1 MKRKPLPAKSKFS
14 AFIELTKPRI
24 TILILISTAL
34 GYYLAESAMINYLN
48 FFYTI
53 LGTAILS
60 GGAGTINHCIERDLD
75 MLMDRTKS
83 RPIPTGLI
91 SIKTALNFGLAQ
103 SIIGLAILWVFVN
116 QLTATLGLAT
126 ILLYLFVYTPLKKIT
141 WLNTTI
147 GAIPGAMPA
156 LGGWAASANELS
168 PNAWILFAI
177 LFLWQH
183 PHFYAIAIM
192 CKDDYERAGFKML
205 PVIEKENHRTN
216 RQIIWHAFLLI
227 PVSLYFVVTG
237 ALGIF
242 YFWGALLLGI
252 VYLIS
257 SIPLLIEAV
266 DVSSLPLVNALLNL
280 TTTILLI
287 IGYVLIKLKKREM
300 HRSVMLTAF
309 FSSALFLVSYVIYHW
324 FKSGPKAYTGEWI
337 SVYYPILVTH
347 IILAMIIL
355 PLAMITLYRGWVF
368 QIQQHRKIAR
378 ITLPIWLY
386 VSVTGIII
394 YLMLYT

>member
-34 GYYLAESAMINYLN
+34 GYYLAESAIINYLN

-91 SIKTALNFGLAQ
+91 SIKNALNFGLAQ
-103 SIIGLAILWVFVN
+103 SIIGFAILWVFVN

-257 SIPLLIEAV
+257 SIPLLKE
-266 DVSSLPLVNALLNL
+266 SSIKNAKLLLRTSVAYLPL
-280 TTTILLI
+280 LLI
-287 IGYVLIKLKKREM
+287 IILIDLN
-300 HRSVMLTAF
+300 
-309 FSSALFLVSYVIYHW
+309 
-324 FKSGPKAYTGEWI
+324 
-337 SVYYPILVTH
+337 YY
-347 IILAMIIL
+347 
-355 PLAMITLYRGWVF
+355 
-368 QIQQHRKIAR
+368 
-378 ITLPIWLY
+378 
-386 VSVTGIII
+386 
-394 YLMLYT
+394 

>member
-1 MKRKPLPAKSKFS
+1 MKRKPLPAKSKVS

-34 GYYLAESAMINYLN
+34 GYYLAESEMINYLN

-60 GGAGTINHCIERDLD
+60 GGAGTINHCIEKDLD

-83 RPIPTGLI
+83 RPIPAGLI
-91 SIKTALNFGLAQ
+91 SIKTALSFGLAQ
-103 SIIGLAILWVFVN
+103 SIIGFAILWVLVN
-116 QLTATLGLAT
+116 QLTAILGLAT
-126 ILLYLFVYTPLKKIT
+126 IVLYLFVYTPLKKIT
-141 WLNTTI
+141 WLNTTV

-257 SIPLLIEAV
+257 SIPLLKE
-266 DVSSLPLVNALLNL
+266 SSIKNAKLLLRTSVVYLPL
-280 TTTILLI
+280 LLI
-287 IGYVLIKLKKREM
+287 IILIDLN
-300 HRSVMLTAF
+300 
-309 FSSALFLVSYVIYHW
+309 
-324 FKSGPKAYTGEWI
+324 
-337 SVYYPILVTH
+337 YY
-347 IILAMIIL
+347 
-355 PLAMITLYRGWVF
+355 
-368 QIQQHRKIAR
+368 
-378 ITLPIWLY
+378 
-386 VSVTGIII
+386 
-394 YLMLYT
+394 

>member
-1 MKRKPLPAKSKFS
+1 MKRKPLPAKSKVS

-34 GYYLAESAMINYLN
+34 GYYLAESEMINYLN

-60 GGAGTINHCIERDLD
+60 GGAGTINHCIEKDLD

-83 RPIPTGLI
+83 RPIPAGLI
-91 SIKTALNFGLAQ
+91 SIKTALSFGLAQ
-103 SIIGLAILWVFVN
+103 SIIGFAILWVLVN
-116 QLTATLGLAT
+116 QLTAILGLAT
-126 ILLYLFVYTPLKKIT
+126 IVLYLFVYTPLKKIT
-141 WLNTTI
+141 WLNTTV

-156 LGGWAASANELS
+156 LGGWAASANQLS

-257 SIPLLIEAV
+257 SIPLLKE
-266 DVSSLPLVNALLNL
+266 SSIKNAKLLLRTSVAYLPL
-280 TTTILLI
+280 LLI
-287 IGYVLIKLKKREM
+287 IILIDLN
-300 HRSVMLTAF
+300 
-309 FSSALFLVSYVIYHW
+309 
-324 FKSGPKAYTGEWI
+324 
-337 SVYYPILVTH
+337 YY
-347 IILAMIIL
+347 
-355 PLAMITLYRGWVF
+355 
-368 QIQQHRKIAR
+368 
-378 ITLPIWLY
+378 
-386 VSVTGIII
+386 
-394 YLMLYT
+394 

>member
-34 GYYLAESAMINYLN
+34 GYYLAESEMINYLN

-60 GGAGTINHCIERDLD
+60 GGAGTINHCIEKDLD

-83 RPIPTGLI
+83 RPIPAGLI
-91 SIKTALNFGLAQ
+91 SIKTALSFGLAQ
-103 SIIGLAILWVFVN
+103 SIIGFAILWVLVN
-116 QLTATLGLAT
+116 QLTAILGLAT
-126 ILLYLFVYTPLKKIT
+126 IVLYLFVYTPLKKIT

-156 LGGWAASANELS
+156 LGGWAASANQLS

-252 VYLIS
+252 VYLAS
-257 SIPLLIEAV
+257 GIPLLKE
-266 DVSSLPLVNALLNL
+266 SSIKNAKLLLRTSVVYLPL
-280 TTTILLI
+280 LLI
-287 IGYVLIKLKKREM
+287 IILIDLN
-300 HRSVMLTAF
+300 
-309 FSSALFLVSYVIYHW
+309 
-324 FKSGPKAYTGEWI
+324 
-337 SVYYPILVTH
+337 YY
-347 IILAMIIL
+347 
-355 PLAMITLYRGWVF
+355 
-368 QIQQHRKIAR
+368 
-378 ITLPIWLY
+378 
-386 VSVTGIII
+386 
-394 YLMLYT
+394 

>member
-60 GGAGTINHCIERDLD
+60 GGAGTINHCIEKDLD

-103 SIIGLAILWVFVN
+103 SIIGFAILWVFVN

-168 PNAWILFAI
+168 PDAWILFGI

-257 SIPLLIEAV
+257 SIPLLKE
-266 DVSSLPLVNALLNL
+266 SSIKNAKLLLRTSVAYLPL
-280 TTTILLI
+280 LLI
-287 IGYVLIKLKKREM
+287 IILIDLN
-300 HRSVMLTAF
+300 
-309 FSSALFLVSYVIYHW
+309 
-324 FKSGPKAYTGEWI
+324 
-337 SVYYPILVTH
+337 YY
-347 IILAMIIL
+347 
-355 PLAMITLYRGWVF
+355 
-368 QIQQHRKIAR
+368 
-378 ITLPIWLY
+378 
-386 VSVTGIII
+386 
-394 YLMLYT
+394 

>member
-53 LGTAILS
+53 LGTALLS

-75 MLMDRTKS
+75 MLMNRTKS

-91 SIKTALNFGLAQ
+91 SIKTAFNFGLSQ
-103 SIIGLAILWVFVN
+103 SIIGFVILWVFVN
-116 QLTATLGLAT
+116 QLTAILGLAT

-242 YFWGALLLGI
+242 YFWGALFLGI

-257 SIPLLIEAV
+257 SIPLLKE
-266 DVSSLPLVNALLNL
+266 SSIKNAKLLLRTSVAYLPL
-280 TTTILLI
+280 LLI
-287 IGYVLIKLKKREM
+287 IILIDLN
-300 HRSVMLTAF
+300 
-309 FSSALFLVSYVIYHW
+309 
-324 FKSGPKAYTGEWI
+324 
-337 SVYYPILVTH
+337 YY
-347 IILAMIIL
+347 
-355 PLAMITLYRGWVF
+355 
-368 QIQQHRKIAR
+368 
-378 ITLPIWLY
+378 
-386 VSVTGIII
+386 
-394 YLMLYT
+394 

>member
-83 RPIPTGLI
+83 RPIPAGLI
-91 SIKTALNFGLAQ
+91 SINTALNFGLAQ
-103 SIIGLAILWVFVN
+103 SIIGFAILWVFVN
-116 QLTATLGLAT
+116 QLTAILGLAT

-257 SIPLLIEAV
+257 SIPLLKE
-266 DVSSLPLVNALLNL
+266 SSIKNAKLLLRTSVAYLPL
-280 TTTILLI
+280 LLI
-287 IGYVLIKLKKREM
+287 IILIDLN
-300 HRSVMLTAF
+300 
-309 FSSALFLVSYVIYHW
+309 
-324 FKSGPKAYTGEWI
+324 
-337 SVYYPILVTH
+337 YY
-347 IILAMIIL
+347 
-355 PLAMITLYRGWVF
+355 
-368 QIQQHRKIAR
+368 
-378 ITLPIWLY
+378 
-386 VSVTGIII
+386 
-394 YLMLYT
+394 

>member
-53 LGTAILS
+53 LGTALLS
-60 GGAGTINHCIERDLD
+60 GGSGTINHCIERDLD
-75 MLMDRTKS
+75 MLMNRTKS

-91 SIKTALNFGLAQ
+91 SIKTAFNFGLSQ
-103 SIIGLAILWVFVN
+103 SIIGFVILWVFVN
-116 QLTATLGLAT
+116 QLTAVLGLAT

-257 SIPLLIEAV
+257 SIPLLKE
-266 DVSSLPLVNALLNL
+266 SSIKNAKLLLRTSVAYLPL
-280 TTTILLI
+280 LLI
-287 IGYVLIKLKKREM
+287 IILIDLN
-300 HRSVMLTAF
+300 
-309 FSSALFLVSYVIYHW
+309 
-324 FKSGPKAYTGEWI
+324 
-337 SVYYPILVTH
+337 YY
-347 IILAMIIL
+347 
-355 PLAMITLYRGWVF
+355 
-368 QIQQHRKIAR
+368 
-378 ITLPIWLY
+378 
-386 VSVTGIII
+386 
-394 YLMLYT
+394 

>member
-91 SIKTALNFGLAQ
+91 SIKNALNFGLAQ
-103 SIIGLAILWVFVN
+103 SIIGFAILWVFVN
-116 QLTATLGLAT
+116 QLTAALGLAT

-257 SIPLLIEAV
+257 SIPLLKE
-266 DVSSLPLVNALLNL
+266 SSIKNAKLLLRTSVAYLPL
-280 TTTILLI
+280 LLI
-287 IGYVLIKLKKREM
+287 IILIDLN
-300 HRSVMLTAF
+300 
-309 FSSALFLVSYVIYHW
+309 
-324 FKSGPKAYTGEWI
+324 
-337 SVYYPILVTH
+337 YY
-347 IILAMIIL
+347 
-355 PLAMITLYRGWVF
+355 
-368 QIQQHRKIAR
+368 
-378 ITLPIWLY
+378 
-386 VSVTGIII
+386 
-394 YLMLYT
+394 

>member
-1 MKRKPLPAKSKFS
+1 MKRKPLPAKSKVS

-34 GYYLAESAMINYLN
+34 GYYLAESEMINYLN

-60 GGAGTINHCIERDLD
+60 GGAGTINHCIEKDLD

-83 RPIPTGLI
+83 RPIPAGLI
-91 SIKTALNFGLAQ
+91 SINTALNFGLAQ
-103 SIIGLAILWVFVN
+103 SIIGFAILWVLVN
-116 QLTATLGLAT
+116 QLTAILGLAT
-126 ILLYLFVYTPLKKIT
+126 IVLYLFVYTPLKKIT

-156 LGGWAASANELS
+156 LGGWAASANQLS

-252 VYLIS
+252 VYLAS
-257 SIPLLIEAV
+257 GIPLLKE
-266 DVSSLPLVNALLNL
+266 SSIKNAKLLLRTSVVYLPL
-280 TTTILLI
+280 LLI
-287 IGYVLIKLKKREM
+287 IILIDLN
-300 HRSVMLTAF
+300 
-309 FSSALFLVSYVIYHW
+309 
-324 FKSGPKAYTGEWI
+324 
-337 SVYYPILVTH
+337 YY
-347 IILAMIIL
+347 
-355 PLAMITLYRGWVF
+355 
-368 QIQQHRKIAR
+368 
-378 ITLPIWLY
+378 
-386 VSVTGIII
+386 
-394 YLMLYT
+394 

>member
-1 MKRKPLPAKSKFS
+1 MKRKPLPAKSKVS

-34 GYYLAESAMINYLN
+34 GYYLAESEMINYLN

-60 GGAGTINHCIERDLD
+60 GGAGTINHCIEKDLD

-83 RPIPTGLI
+83 RPIPAGLI
-91 SIKTALNFGLAQ
+91 SIKTALSFGLAQ
-103 SIIGLAILWVFVN
+103 SIIGFAILWVLVN
-116 QLTATLGLAT
+116 QLTAILGLAT
-126 ILLYLFVYTPLKKIT
+126 IVLYLLVYTPLKKIT

-147 GAIPGAMPA
+147 GAFPGAMPA
-156 LGGWAASANELS
+156 LGGWAASANQLS

-252 VYLIS
+252 VYLAS
-257 SIPLLIEAV
+257 GIPLLKE
-266 DVSSLPLVNALLNL
+266 SSIKNAKLLLRTSVVYLPL
-280 TTTILLI
+280 LLI
-287 IGYVLIKLKKREM
+287 IILIDLN
-300 HRSVMLTAF
+300 
-309 FSSALFLVSYVIYHW
+309 
-324 FKSGPKAYTGEWI
+324 
-337 SVYYPILVTH
+337 YY
-347 IILAMIIL
+347 
-355 PLAMITLYRGWVF
+355 
-368 QIQQHRKIAR
+368 
-378 ITLPIWLY
+378 
-386 VSVTGIII
+386 
-394 YLMLYT
+394 

>member
-1 MKRKPLPAKSKFS
+1 MKRKPLPAKSKVS

-34 GYYLAESAMINYLN
+34 GYYLAESEMINYLN

-60 GGAGTINHCIERDLD
+60 GGAGTINHCIEKDLD
-75 MLMDRTKS
+75 ILMNRTKS
-83 RPIPTGLI
+83 RPIPAGLI
-91 SIKTALNFGLAQ
+91 SIKTALSFGLAQ
-103 SIIGLAILWVFVN
+103 SIIGFAILWVLVN
-116 QLTATLGLAT
+116 QLTAILGLAT
-126 ILLYLFVYTPLKKIT
+126 IVLYLFVYTPLKKIT

-156 LGGWAASANELS
+156 LGGWAASANQLS

-252 VYLIS
+252 VYLAS
-257 SIPLLIEAV
+257 GIPLLKE
-266 DVSSLPLVNALLNL
+266 SSIKNAKLLLRTSVVYLPL
-280 TTTILLI
+280 LLI
-287 IGYVLIKLKKREM
+287 IILIDLN
-300 HRSVMLTAF
+300 
-309 FSSALFLVSYVIYHW
+309 
-324 FKSGPKAYTGEWI
+324 
-337 SVYYPILVTH
+337 YY
-347 IILAMIIL
+347 
-355 PLAMITLYRGWVF
+355 
-368 QIQQHRKIAR
+368 
-378 ITLPIWLY
+378 
-386 VSVTGIII
+386 
-394 YLMLYT
+394 